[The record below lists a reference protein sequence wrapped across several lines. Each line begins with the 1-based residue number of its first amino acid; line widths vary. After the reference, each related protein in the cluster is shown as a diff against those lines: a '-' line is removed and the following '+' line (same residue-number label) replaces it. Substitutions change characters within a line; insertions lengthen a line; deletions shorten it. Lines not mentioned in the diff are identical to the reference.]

1 MGHSESEA
9 APDVTRSLS
18 RLDELVAAV
27 AAAVPAARGE
37 DCVRVGID
45 GVDGAGKTT
54 FAAKLGRA
62 LQERGRPVVRI
73 SVDDFHRRRADRYRR
88 GRDSPVGFWLDAFD
102 YARLHADV
110 LVPLGPG
117 GTRRF
122 RTAAHDLACDR
133 VLQPP
138 AQLAEPGSVLLVDG
152 LFLHRDEL
160 VRHWDLSVFLDV
172 PFDVSVARVAARDAT
187 GADRA
192 STRIRRYVEAQQIYS
207 AACAPRTRASLVIDN
222 S

>member
-1 MGHSESEA
+1 MTGN
-9 APDVTRSLS
+9 LS

-27 AAAVPAARGE
+27 AVAVPAARGE

-73 SVDDFHRRRADRYRR
+73 SVDDFHRPRADRYRR
-88 GRDSPVGFWLDAFD
+88 GRDSPTGFWLDAFN
-102 YARLHADV
+102 YARLRADV

-117 GTRRF
+117 GDRRF
-122 RTAAHDLACDR
+122 RPAAHDLASDR
-133 VLQPP
+133 VLALPCQ
-138 AQLAEPGSVLLVDG
+138 QAEPGSVVLVDG

-160 VRHWDLSVFLDV
+160 AGHWEFSVFLDV
-172 PFDVSVARVAARDAT
+172 PFDISVPRVASRDAT
-187 GADRA
+187 TADRD
-192 STRIRRYVEAQQIYS
+192 SPSVRRYVGAQEIYLAECS
-207 AACAPRTRASLVIDN
+207 PRGRASMLIDN

>member
-117 GTRRF
+117 GTAGSERR
-122 RTAAHDLACDR
+122 RTTL
-133 VLQPP
+133 P
-138 AQLAEPGSVLLVDG
+138 ATGCCSRRLSWPSPVPSCWWTGCSCTETSWCGIGTSRSSSTCRSTYLLPASRPGRYDCRPVLAERPTLRSAQEIYLAECSPRG
-152 LFLHRDEL
+152 
-160 VRHWDLSVFLDV
+160 
-172 PFDVSVARVAARDAT
+172 
-187 GADRA
+187 RA
-192 STRIRRYVEAQQIYS
+192 SM
-207 AACAPRTRASLVIDN
+207 LIDN